1 MSEKDL
7 RTLVREALDEDIGTG
22 DITTGAVVPAD
33 ARARGFVAQQEP
45 GVVFGYEVAEAV
57 FRELDPEVAWS
68 ELEPEGVWHDDRINV
83 ARVEGAARALLMG
96 ERVALNFLQRLSG
109 IATLTARFVRA
120 VEGTDTEVLDTRK
133 TTPCLR
139 QLEKEAVRAGGG
151 LNHRMGLY
159 DAVLVKDNHI
169 EIAGGVAEAV
179 SRALRGA
186 PKGMMVE
193 VECVSLDQVREA
205 VEAGARRLLLDN
217 MGVDEIKETA
227 TLAEGKAEL
236 EASGGIDLDRAS
248 EIAATPVQY
257 ISVGALT
264 HSAPALD
271 LNMKIQV
278 I

>member
-33 ARARGFVAQQEP
+33 ARAQGLVAQQEP

-57 FRELDPEVAWS
+57 FRELDPEVDWS

-109 IATLTARFVRA
+109 VATLTARFVRA

-133 TTPCLR
+133 TTPGLR
-139 QLEKEAVRAGGG
+139 HLEKEAVRAGGG

-179 SRALRGA
+179 SRALNGV
-186 PKGMMVE
+186 PEGMMVE

-217 MGVDEIKETA
+217 MGVDEIEEAA